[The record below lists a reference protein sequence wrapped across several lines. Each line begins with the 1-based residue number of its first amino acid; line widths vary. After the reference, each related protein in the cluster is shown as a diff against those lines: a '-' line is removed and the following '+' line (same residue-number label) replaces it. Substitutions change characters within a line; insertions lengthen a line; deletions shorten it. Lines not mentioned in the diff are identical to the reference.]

1 MTTCT
6 GINTFTYNGWEAD
19 KAEVEQIR
27 SISSSSV
34 AVQHVN
40 QKLKSMANKQNLH
53 ESDDA
58 LHPGIARIQV
68 PGAFTYELFA
78 EDLKEVFMQYI
89 LGNGSAVD
97 RLIQMIEFKQK
108 LHDEDSS
115 DPPLDSH
122 TCCDPGWKDGQLDVD
137 CAIDASRGDRV
148 DNVVRCQTK
157 CVDINSPHFE
167 VCSHSPFSV
176 VQACRH
182 PLLSTLDF
190 AEFDYPHWEEDRVTI
205 KETLVHSINAFAEY
219 DAMRLYKGMK
229 NKQGIFSGVNLH
241 PGIHTLRTD
250 SFSYEG
256 FKLDKSDAMNEYRAG
271 YDSAFEKRLEC
282 IQKKQMRHD
291 CDHSD
296 PDCATNTKKVTFAGD
311 VCVLEGKEN
320 GDIHT
325 KDVERWVPDACV
337 VCLSAPR
344 THIFAPCGHLCL
356 CNTCA
361 FKTPYRKR
369 KRAKKHSCPIC
380 RQESTSIVKVY
391 F

>member
-6 GINTFTYNGWEAD
+6 GVNTFTYDGWESD
-19 KAEVEQIR
+19 EAEVGRIR
-27 SISSSSV
+27 SVSSSYV

-78 EDLKEVFMQYI
+78 DDLKEAFMQYM
-89 LGNGSAVD
+89 LGNGIAVD

-122 TCCDPGWKDGQLDVD
+122 TCCDPGWKDGRLDID
-137 CAIDASRGDRV
+137 RAIDASLGDRV
-148 DNVVRCQTK
+148 KNAVRCQTK
-157 CVDINSPHFE
+157 YLDITSPRFGL
-167 VCSHSPFSV
+167 CSHSTFSI

-190 AEFDYPHWEEDRVTI
+190 AEFDYPHCEDDRVTI
-205 KETLVHSINAFAEY
+205 EETLVHSINAFAEY
-219 DAMRLYKGMK
+219 DAIRLYKGMK
-229 NKQGIFSGVNLH
+229 NKQRLFSGVDLH
-241 PGIHTLRTD
+241 PGIHSLRTD
-250 SFSYEG
+250 IFSYEG
-256 FKLDKSDAMNEYRAG
+256 FKLDKRDAMNEYRAG
-271 YDSAFEKRLEC
+271 YDSAFEERLGC
-282 IQKKQMRHD
+282 IQKKQMRQD
-291 CDHSD
+291 FDHSN
-296 PDCATNTKKVTFAGD
+296 PDCATNTKKVTFTGD
-311 VCVLEGKEN
+311 KCVLKGKEN

-337 VCLSAPR
+337 ICLSAPR

-369 KRAKKHSCPIC
+369 KRSKKHSCPIC
-380 RQESTSIVKVY
+380 RQESASIVKVY

>member
-1 MTTCT
+1 MITCT
-6 GINTFTYNGWEAD
+6 IINTFTYNGWEAD
-19 KAEVEQIR
+19 EAEVQKIR

-40 QKLKSMANKQNLH
+40 QKLKAMANKQKLH

-68 PGAFTYELFA
+68 PGAYTYERFA
-78 EDLKEVFMQYI
+78 DDLKEAFKQYM
-89 LGNGSAVD
+89 LGNGSIVD
-97 RLIQMIEFKQK
+97 KLIQKIEFKQK

-115 DPPLDSH
+115 NPPLNSH
-122 TCCDPGWKDGQLDVD
+122 TCCDPGWKDGRLDID
-137 CAIDASRGDRV
+137 RTIDASRVNNDV
-148 DNVVRCQTK
+148 LCQTT
-157 CVDINSPHFE
+157 SPHFDL
-167 VCSHSPFSV
+167 SSRSTFTI

-190 AEFDYPHWEEDRVTI
+190 NEFDYPHWEEDRVTI
-205 KETLVHSINAFAEY
+205 EETLVPSINAFADY

-229 NKQGIFSGVNLH
+229 NKQRLFCGVDLH
-241 PGIHTLRTD
+241 PGIHRLRSD
-250 SFSYEG
+250 IFSYEG
-256 FKLDKSDAMNEYRAG
+256 FKRDKRDAMNEYRAG
-271 YDSAFEKRLEC
+271 YDSDFEKRLGC
-282 IQKKQMRHD
+282 IQEKQMCHD
-291 CDHSD
+291 CDLSD
-296 PDCATNTKKVTFAGD
+296 PDCATNTHSRTKKVTFAD
-311 VCVLEGKEN
+311 DTCVLEGKGN

-337 VCLSAPR
+337 ICLSAPR

-356 CNTCA
+356 CNNCA

-369 KRAKKHSCPIC
+369 KRSKKQSCPIC